1 MKAAP
6 SAAFHGSYRPEDVE
20 FLLKPLSLEALKAL
34 DLIKDTRDKE
44 RLIQSGKRHYSE
56 MLSLESL
63 PSPVYRRLFFE
74 AHQRNRDRMAQDCLT
89 LARRIAEAVDKPV
102 LVSLARAG
110 TPVGAILAHTLRLL
124 TGRAVPH
131 YSISIIRDRGI
142 DTRALDTIL
151 ERGADERSLV
161 FVDGWTG
168 KGVIADELHTALASY
183 KSSRGTGIEPRL
195 FVLADLAGKAFCAA
209 SAEDYLIPSAILN
222 ATISGLVSR
231 SVLNRMI
238 GPEDFHGC
246 VFYRDFADQ
255 DLSVWF
261 VDNIMERV
269 RELWGER
276 PPLPPLPDTFA
287 QARRNAAFLAEE
299 MQRYGLTDRNLI
311 KPGIGEATRVLLR
324 RLPERLILKNPD
336 QADVQHLL
344 ALAREKQV
352 PVEVRPD
359 LPVNAL
365 SLIRS
370 TKYA

>member
-1 MKAAP
+1 MNTP
-6 SAAFHGSYRPEDVE
+6 LPAFHGSYRPEDVE
-20 FLLKPLSLEALKAL
+20 FLLKPLAL
-34 DLIKDTRDKE
+34 DELKNLGLIKDTEAKE
-44 RLIQSGKRHYSE
+44 ELIQSGKRHYSE

-63 PSPVYRRLFFE
+63 PSARYRRLFFE

-89 LARRIAEAVDKPV
+89 LARRIAESVDKPV

-110 TPVGAILAHTLRLL
+110 TPIGAILSHTLRLL
-124 TGRAVPH
+124 TGRAAPH
-131 YSISIIRDRGI
+131 YSVSIIRDRGI
-142 DTRALDTIL
+142 DARALDTIL
-151 ERGADERSLV
+151 ERGADENSLV

-168 KGVIADELHTALASY
+168 KGVIAEELHSALTSY
-183 KSSRGTGIEPRL
+183 NASRGTGIAPRL

-209 SAEDYLIPSAILN
+209 SADDYLIPSSILN

-231 SVLNRMI
+231 SVLNETI

-246 VFYRDFADQ
+246 VLYQDFADQ

-261 VDNIMERV
+261 VDNIMERI
-269 RELWGER
+269 RELWAER
-276 PPLPPLPDTFA
+276 PPLPPQPDALA
-287 QARRNAAFLAEE
+287 QVRRNAAFLTEE
-299 MQRYGLTDRNLI
+299 MRRYGVTDRNLI

-336 QADVQHLL
+336 QENVQHLL
-344 ALAREKQV
+344 ALAQEKQV

-359 LPVNAL
+359 LLVNAL

-370 TKYA
+370 TKHV